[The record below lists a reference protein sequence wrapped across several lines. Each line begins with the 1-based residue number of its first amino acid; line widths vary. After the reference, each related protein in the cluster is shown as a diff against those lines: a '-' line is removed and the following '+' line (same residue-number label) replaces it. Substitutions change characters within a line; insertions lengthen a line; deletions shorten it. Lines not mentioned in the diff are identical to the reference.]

1 VSKAEKAAAKPKARK
16 KATRKQEAGALTVL
30 ADPWVFGTAGAVA
43 LVESLA
49 MVVPVVATA
58 WEAIHTAIKP
68 LAAAIIAV
76 LATWGELRLAVVAA
90 LAWTGRDGSTPCGP
104 SRSPAAR
111 CYRGAARPGGLARG
125 GLMRLGDDGD
135 RSNVEDRRGLSR
147 LGGTPMRLGIG
158 GTLLLLVA
166 SVVFKQDFFSML
178 ASDQGASEP
187 AAGTGA
193 APDPQRLQA
202 EQALEKVAVGS
213 FNDAQ
218 QVFSEALA
226 RGGTTYK
233 TARLVLFWDEVRSAC
248 GAAAAEMGPFY
259 CPGDERVYIDLG
271 FYRELASRF
280 GAPGQ
285 FAQAYVIAHELGHHV
300 QGVLGIEPKVR
311 AAQRRNPARQNA
323 LSVAMELQAD
333 CLAGVWGHS
342 ARQRGLLDPG
352 DVEAGLNAAAAI
364 GDDRLQRQATG
375 RVSPESFT
383 HGSSEQRVRWFRRG
397 LESGDPAACDTFA
410 DRP

>member
-1 VSKAEKAAAKPKARK
+1 
-16 KATRKQEAGALTVL
+16 
-30 ADPWVFGTAGAVA
+30 
-43 LVESLA
+43 
-49 MVVPVVATA
+49 
-58 WEAIHTAIKP
+58 
-68 LAAAIIAV
+68 
-76 LATWGELRLAVVAA
+76 
-90 LAWTGRDGSTPCGP
+90 
-104 SRSPAAR
+104 
-111 CYRGAARPGGLARG
+111 
-125 GLMRLGDDGD
+125 MRLGDDGD

-147 LGGTPMRLGIG
+147 LGGRPMRLGLG

-166 SVVFKQDFFSML
+166 SVVFQQDFFSML
-178 ASDQGASEP
+178 ATDQGAGDP
-187 AAGTGA
+187 AAAAGA
-193 APDPQRLQA
+193 GATADPRRRQA
-202 EQALEKVAVGS
+202 ELELETVAVGS

-218 QVFSEALA
+218 QVYAEALA
-226 RGGTTYK
+226 RGGTAYR

-300 QGVLGIEPKVR
+300 QGVLGIEPRVR

-342 ARQRGLLDPG
+342 ARRRGLLDPG
-352 DVEAGLNAAAAI
+352 DVEAGLNAASAI
-364 GDDRLQRQATG
+364 GDNRLQKQATG

-383 HGSSEQRVRWFRRG
+383 HGSSAQRVRWFRRG
-397 LESGDPAACDTFA
+397 LESGDPEACDTFA
-410 DRP
+410 ARP